1 MNSFVWRKNV
11 LWSCVLCKTTSAETG
26 FHIPHFLSYVFR
38 IPKPRIPD
46 PISKNFPHS
55 GLYKQKFPRLRI
67 VQAKISSIPDC
78 TSKNFPRFRIITSKN
93 FPDSGLYKQKFPGL
107 RNPNSLSWGKW
118 RVDLL
123 FQSLRNGFIL
133 NRLQQWLS
141 WVTKNGICTHGILS
155 VSGVT
160 RSPTRAP
167 TTSPP
172 WQFFFKQNRCR
183 RQKKWFYSKNKLD
196 S

>member
-1 MNSFVWRKNV
+1 M
-11 LWSCVLCKTTSAETG
+11 LCDPVFSAKRVG
-26 FHIPHFLSYVFR
+26 RYW
-38 IPKPRIPD
+38 IPD
-46 PISKNFPHS
+46 STFLELPIPDSQTQDS
-55 GLYKQKFPRLRI
+55 GSHKQKFSRFLI
-67 VQAKISSIPDC
+67 VQAKICSIPDC
-78 TSKNFPRFRIITSKN
+78 TSKNFLN
-93 FPDSGLYKQKFPGL
+93 SGLYKQKFSSIPDHYKQKFSRFRIVQATISWIAESEFPL
-107 RNPNSLSWGKW
+107 ISWGKW

-172 WQFFFKQNRCR
+172 WQFFLKQNRCR

-196 S
+196 SKKIL

>member
-1 MNSFVWRKNV
+1 M
-11 LWSCVLCKTTSAETG
+11 WSCVLCKTTSAGTG
-26 FHIPHFLSYVFR
+26 FQIPHFLSYVFR

-46 PISKNFPHS
+46 PISKNFP
-55 GLYKQKFPRLRI
+55 
-67 VQAKISSIPDC
+67 
-78 TSKNFPRFRIITSKN
+78 
-93 FPDSGLYKQKFPGL
+93 DSGLYKQKFSSIPDHYKQKFS
-107 RNPNSLSWGKW
+107 RFRIVQAKISWIAESKFPFMGQ
-118 RVDLL
+118 L

-172 WQFFFKQNRCR
+172 WQFFFKQNRSLSSS
-183 RQKKWFYSKNKLD
+183 KKVILFKK
-196 S
+196 